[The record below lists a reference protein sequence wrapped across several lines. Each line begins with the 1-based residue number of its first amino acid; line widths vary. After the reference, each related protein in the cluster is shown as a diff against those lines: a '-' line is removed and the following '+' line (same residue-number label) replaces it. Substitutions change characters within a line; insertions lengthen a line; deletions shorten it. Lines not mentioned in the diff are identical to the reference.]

1 MWGRALTPDFSNQ
14 SCSGAGTLIEVNM
27 LKRNEP
33 MTYSTLLPKSI
44 LRTRRIPKKMNFK
57 LNMNAKIWWW
67 LWSLPQQH
75 HCLTFQDTATR
86 SFTLETQITSCCT
99 CDRWGLLFT
108 HTGRMWMPSL
118 SNSRKT
124 PWKWTLESLKSIVT
138 GSPHTLPLDIWHY
151 YGKAGDE
158 LSLALSQSTLHPG
171 KTSLKWK
178 NRKNLTSK
186 QNHRHNSQD
195 PHSHRVKNK
204 ADFIREDPPRP
215 LHHSFQL
222 LSSGSR
228 QNSKKLFTHQQVHSS
243 FVYLCVHLFRF
254 ILHHF

>member
-1 MWGRALTPDFSNQ
+1 MNPWH
-14 SCSGAGTLIEVNM
+14 
-27 LKRNEP
+27 
-33 MTYSTLLPKSI
+33 TLLFCLNPFWGPEGY
-44 LRTRRIPKKMNFK
+44 PKKWISNW
-57 LNMNAKIWWW
+57 IWMQRFGGDCGVCH
-67 LWSLPQQH
+67 SS
-75 HCLTFQDTATR
+75 LTFQDTATR

-108 HTGRMWMPSL
+108 HTGRLWMPSL

-243 FVYLCVHLFRF
+243 FVYLCVRLFRF